1 MDPITAALVSALT
14 AGLVSGVTK
23 IGEGLVGD
31 AYQALKTALGKKF
44 GKKNKV
50 TQAVKEL
57 ESDPGSVRAQEALA
71 RSVREAGADRDQ
83 ELLKLAKHLNRM
95 VVNINQNAG
104 DHAVQIGQGNTVS
117 GVVAQNITGNVYN
130 VAQGPTAPT
139 AQDLLMR
146 GVGLVRARSY
156 NEAVTLLS
164 QSLLAAP
171 SGDGNYYL
179 ALAMLQ
185 GKRPKVLTYSQAVSI
200 RGKLTSACALDST
213 KGFYW
218 YFLALLEDDFFM
230 ENGFSD
236 DVEKVEDLVQT
247 GDQCRFA
254 RSFLAELLDHAP
266 ARGNE
271 VYEYLLGKL

>member
-44 GKKNKV
+44 GKKYKV

>member
-57 ESDPGSVRAQEALA
+57 ESDPGSVRAQEVLA